1 MHGQQEFNRIV
12 AQFSA
17 RIYNHAL
24 RMLGHREDA
33 EDATQEVF
41 QRVFKGLQSFRG
53 QSNIYTWIWKITNNV
68 CMTMREKRAKFAA
81 LSIDEE
87 QLAKLIDDN
96 HFSNPEKVYLTRE
109 NREFLEDCFAQLP
122 AKESAA
128 LMLFYLEDMDYK
140 AISDVLEVPTGT
152 VGTLLHRGR
161 NRLLLLVQTHTKK
174 ETL

>member
-1 MHGQQEFNRIV
+1 MPGHQEFNQIV
-12 AQFSA
+12 DQFST

-41 QRVFKGLQSFRG
+41 QRVYKGLRSFRG
-53 QSNIYTWIWKITNNV
+53 QSNIYTWIWKITTNV

-81 LSIDEE
+81 LPIDEG
-87 QLAKLIDDN
+87 QLARLSDDTQ
-96 HFSNPEKVYLTRE
+96 FSNPEEVYLIRE

-122 AKESAA
+122 GKESAA

-140 AISDVLEVPTGT
+140 AISDVLDVPT
-152 VGTLLHRGR
+152 GTLLHRGR

-174 ETL
+174 ETS